1 MPRLQFLELSTPELY
16 DCISAPNLRQLTLAF
31 TNRAFTN
38 RVSLEIDAAKD
49 LQKLILP
56 ASVMDYVGV
65 SNQSSWNCK
74 SIKFTSNTCP
84 KYITPLSRLEF
95 VEFSVED
102 IDNATAG
109 NRFLLKMLENP
120 EACPRLHTITISDY
134 YPLWE
139 LLFEVLRRRNS
150 SGLQRITQI
159 RLPHLPV
166 LQLLWRL
173 VWLLSG
179 ETSIFTSR
187 DVDEVIY
194 KRIACPQM

>member
-1 MPRLQFLELSTPELY
+1 L
-16 DCISAPNLRQLTLAF
+16 ISKN
-31 TNRAFTN
+31 N
-38 RVSLEIDAAKD
+38 VSLEIDAAKD

-74 SIKFTSNTCP
+74 SIEFMSNTCP
-84 KYITPLSRLEF
+84 EDITPLSRLEF
-95 VEFSVED
+95 VEFSGED
-102 IDNATAG
+102 IDNARAG

-120 EACPRLHTITISDY
+120 EACPRLHTIEIPD

-150 SGLQRITQI
+150 SGVQRITQI
-159 RLPHLPV
+159 RLPRLPV

-173 VWLLSG
+173 AWLLSG
-179 ETSIFTSR
+179 ETSIFTYR
-187 DVDEVIY
+187 DVDEVIA
-194 KRIACPQM
+194 KRIVCPEM